1 MVITVQIKGNKQV
14 SRMLKNFGPEL
25 NKQISSGSKEFLDSV
40 RRGALLMVPRQT
52 GQLARSMVVR
62 PGRKK
67 GNWIFAVGDK
77 LQHALPVETGYRPH
91 LVSSSAEAYPGIT
104 IADVYN
110 IPEGIMLLVTG
121 SRRPH
126 FIRDAF
132 QNAIKRLPEILA
144 RKTKKAIKRA
154 GGVK

>member
-1 MVITVQIKGNKQV
+1 MVTQIQIKGNKQV
-14 SRMLKNFGPEL
+14 SRMMLNLGPEL
-25 NKQISSGSKEFLDSV
+25 NKMISQGGKEFLDSV
-40 RRGALLMVPRQT
+40 RRGALLMVPRKT
-52 GQLARSMVVR
+52 EQLARSIVVR

-104 IADVYN
+104 IAEVYG
-110 IPEGIMLLVTG
+110 IPEGITLLVKG